1 MNDIS
6 ARDRVLKALAEVERL
21 ELERKWAILEAIY
34 GPVELNKYE
43 RCRKSRKT
51 LYCSASRRPA
61 SEYPV

>member
-21 ELERKWAILEAIY
+21 ELERKWAIREAIY

-51 LYCSASRRPA
+51 FIVLPPDDLLPNTR
-61 SEYPV
+61 